1 MHGVEY
7 DRAARGVAG
16 IGDTVL
22 VVIDMQ
28 ESLAGAME
36 ARDPVTGATVLLVQT
51 AGRLGIP
58 VIVTRQNPVALG
70 ETVAPVRE
78 AVGAYT
84 PVDKLTFDATRDD
97 GFVARLE
104 ETGRHTVVLAG
115 METHI
120 CVTQTA
126 LGLVRSGHT
135 VHVAADAV
143 CSRRSLD
150 HTIALDRLRMAGV
163 VVTTA
168 ESVVYEALGTAGTDS
183 FRDVLRFVKAR
194 PVP

>member
-1 MHGVEY
+1 MYGAEWDH
-7 DRAARGVAG
+7 AARGVVNA
-16 IGDTVL
+16 GDTVL

-28 ESLAGAME
+28 ESLAGVMD
-36 ARDPVTGATVLLVQT
+36 AREPVTGAAVLLVQA

-58 VIVTRQNPVALG
+58 VIVTRQNPAALG
-70 ETVAPVRE
+70 ETVAGVRE
-78 AVGAYT
+78 AVGAHM

-104 ETGRHTVVLAG
+104 QTGRRTVVLAG

-126 LGLVRSGHT
+126 LGLLRSGYT
-135 VHVAADAV
+135 VHVAADAA

-150 HTIALDRLRMAGV
+150 HTVALDRLRMAGV

-168 ESVVYEALGTAGTDS
+168 ESAVYEALGVAGTDS

-194 PVP
+194 PVS